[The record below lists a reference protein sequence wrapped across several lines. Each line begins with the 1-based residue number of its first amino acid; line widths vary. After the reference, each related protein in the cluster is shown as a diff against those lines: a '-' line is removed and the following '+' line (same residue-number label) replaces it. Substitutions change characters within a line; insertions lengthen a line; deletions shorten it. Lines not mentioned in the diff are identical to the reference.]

1 MVLRIIY
8 LYIIVG
14 NMKTI
19 FMCYTAY
26 TSTIESE
33 PKSVISYIK
42 SVWRYIKLFFI
53 FYFINLR

>member
-8 LYIIVG
+8 LDIIVG

-19 FMCYTAY
+19 FMCY